1 MSRPVNLVFLSVL
14 LWVMASASALA
25 ASQPPITGIIQG
37 HEVCPQFI
45 QFCGGKAWFA
55 GKFIGQVGNVG
66 HVTGSFLVG
75 VSHDSLNTN
84 ATPTPT
90 QITGGEW
97 VIVIKQNTHE
107 ISGTV
112 QPGGTLT
119 YRAGSNAFDV
129 ALTLVLSPS
138 DGSGTV
144 TFQGMLD
151 HNPFPP
157 EIIGMLFQ

>member
-1 MSRPVNLVFLSVL
+1 MSRPVSLFLSGL
-14 LWVMASASALA
+14 LWVMASTSALA
-25 ASQPPITGIIQG
+25 ASQPPIAGTIQG

-45 QFCGGKAWFA
+45 AFCGGKAWFA

-66 HVTGSFLVG
+66 IVTGSFLVG
-75 VSHDSLNTN
+75 VSHDSLKQKEGEV
-84 ATPTPT
+84 T
-90 QITGGEW
+90 QITEGEW
-97 VIVIKQNTHE
+97 VIVISQNRQE

-119 YRAGSNAFDV
+119 YAGSNAFAV
-129 ALTLVLSPS
+129 ALTLVISPN

-144 TFQGMLD
+144 GFQGMLD

>member
-1 MSRPVNLVFLSVL
+1 MSRPVSLFLSGL
-14 LWVMASASALA
+14 LWVMASTSALA
-25 ASQPPITGIIQG
+25 ASQPPIAGTIQG

-45 QFCGGKAWFA
+45 AFCGGKAWFA
-55 GKFIGQVGNVG
+55 GKFIGQVGTVG
-66 HVTGSFLVG
+66 IVTGSFLVG
-75 VSHDSLNTN
+75 VSHDSLNQTDG
-84 ATPTPT
+84 AVTH
-90 QITGGEW
+90 ITGGEW
-97 VIVIKQNTHE
+97 VIVIKQNTQE

-129 ALTLVLSPS
+129 ALTLVLSPN

-144 TFQGMLD
+144 TFQGILD

-157 EIIGMLFQ
+157 EVIGMLFQ